1 VTRQPKRTLRRALQG
16 QNQVCGNVSASP
28 QKRRFTMDSTTL
40 IRIVSGLLFVVV
52 LVVLVQ
58 RRRTKLN

>member
-1 VTRQPKRTLRRALQG
+1 VQPDPSVARSLTSLRIYLIEAAKKG
-16 QNQVCGNVSASP
+16 
-28 QKRRFTMDSTTL
+28 RFTMDSTTL

-58 RRRTKLN
+58 RRRTKVN

>member
-1 VTRQPKRTLRRALQG
+1 VQLEPERCQVTNEFADIPHRGRKKG
-16 QNQVCGNVSASP
+16 
-28 QKRRFTMDSTTL
+28 RFTMDSTTL

-58 RRRTKLN
+58 RRRTKVN